1 VVQSARL
8 EPFLRAITTFPTV
21 PLTVILGVVIGYWIF
36 ALVTGA
42 AFHGGDAVTGGVKAA
57 GDAVTGGLKAA
68 GEATTGAIKGAGE
81 AVHGAIKGSA
91 EALGHGNAD
100 TADGHGDAAE
110 AGLFGMLGLGRVP
123 VTITMS
129 AAILL
134 AWTAS
139 ALGALTLSP
148 AGIVLQLGLLLGSL
162 VVGLLGTAVLLRPLG
177 KALNADRPARRRDS
191 LGQICTIT
199 SGKVDATFGTA
210 QVADGGAGLNVHV
223 ICPKPNTLKK
233 GDRALLVD
241 FDPAKDTYEIEP
253 VDWLLPQEIEALNDP
268 ARAAQIISG
277 RVRRR

>member
-1 VVQSARL
+1 M
-8 EPFLRAITTFPTV
+8 EPFLHAITSFPTV
-21 PLTVILGVVIGYWIF
+21 PLTVILGVVVGYWIF

-57 GDAVTGGLKAA
+57 GDAVTGGVKAA
-68 GEATTGAIKGAGE
+68 GD
-81 AVHGAIKGSA
+81 AVTGAIKGSA
-91 EALGHGNAD
+91 EAIGHGHGDAD

-139 ALGALTLSP
+139 TLSALSLHP
-148 AGIVLQLGLLLGSL
+148 VGLIFQLGLLLASL

-210 QVADGGAGLNVHV
+210 QVADGAAGLNVHV
-223 ICPKPNTLKK
+223 VCPKPNTLKK

-241 FDPAKDTYEIEP
+241 FDSAKDTYEIEP

>member
-1 VVQSARL
+1 MDQ
-8 EPFLRAITTFPTV
+8 FLHAITSFPTV
-21 PLTVILGVVIGYWIF
+21 PLTVILGVVVGYWIF

-42 AFHGGDAVTGGVKAA
+42 AFHGGDAVTGG
-57 GDAVTGGLKAA
+57 
-68 GEATTGAIKGAGE
+68 IKGAGE
-81 AVHGAIKGSA
+81 AVTGAIKGST
-91 EALGHGNAD
+91 EALGHHHAGNAD

-123 VTITMS
+123 VTITLS

-134 AWTAS
+134 AWAAS
-139 ALGALTLSP
+139 TLGALTLNP
-148 AGIVLQLGLLLGSL
+148 LGLVLQLAVLLGAIVTGLLA
-162 VVGLLGTAVLLRPLG
+162 TAVVLRPLG
-177 KALNADRPARRRDS
+177 KALNQDRPARRRDS

-210 QVADGGAGLNVHV
+210 QVADGAAGLNVHV
-223 ICPKPNTLKK
+223 VCPKPNTLKK

-241 FDPAKDTYEIEP
+241 FDPVKDTYEIEP
-253 VDWLLPQEIEALNDP
+253 IDWLLPQEIEALNDP